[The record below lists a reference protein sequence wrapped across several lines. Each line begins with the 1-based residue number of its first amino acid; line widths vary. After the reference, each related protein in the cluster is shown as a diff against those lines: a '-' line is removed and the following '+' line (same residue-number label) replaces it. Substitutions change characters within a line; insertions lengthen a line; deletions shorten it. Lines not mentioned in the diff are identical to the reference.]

1 MRKNWIWF
9 ALAVL
14 LLTLGCMPYLLSV
27 QPFKQIVVRKF
38 ERRLGKTVK
47 IDHVR
52 LSWLGPQKVE
62 GVHFSNP
69 QIDGTIEKISA
80 KIPFWSLGS
89 FEANIEEIS
98 GWGTTHVSGQKGRFT
113 AEAHRLPSKEIAFQF
128 SAEEMPTA
136 TVFQLLK
143 KTNSPI
149 QLLIGPSFN
158 AKGTGSIQETTGKLD
173 LDLTSPQL
181 QTQIRA
187 FFTPDAIGLREPVT
201 VACYLTPEFTQA
213 ITDGALSIQSK
224 TPARLQI
231 ETECCV
237 IPRPF
242 SLAKLRIRQATLDL
256 GQIILQHANLAPLAT
271 LLKADSL
278 TASQIDMWL
287 TSVDWS
293 LQDFIFSM
301 GRIDALLADS
311 VHLSAWGKANLQRQ
325 TLDMIFGIPA
335 DTLSKTLRMK
345 SLPSNFVLQ
354 IPVTGSMRQPNI
366 DTASAGAKMAVL
378 IAGNRAES
386 QGGIFGGIAGIISKM
401 SQEKSPPPKRPFPW
415 E

>member
-1 MRKNWIWF
+1 MRKNWIWI
-9 ALAVL
+9 ALGLIL
-14 LLTLGCMPYLLSV
+14 LAIVCMPYLMSL

-47 IDHVR
+47 IDHIHF
-52 LSWLGPQKVE
+52 SWFGPQQVE
-62 GVHFSNP
+62 GVHFTNP
-69 QIDGTIEKISA
+69 QIDGTIEKISS

-98 GWGTTHVSGQKGRFT
+98 GSGTTNISGQKGRFT
-113 AEAHRLPSKEIAFQF
+113 AEAHRLPSNEISFQF
-128 SAEEMPTA
+128 SAEEVPTT

-143 KTNSPI
+143 SSSPI

-158 AKGTGSIQETTGKLD
+158 AKGTGSLQETTGTLD

-213 ITDGALSIQSK
+213 ITEGALSLQSR

-231 ETECCV
+231 EPECCV

-242 SLAKLRIRQATLDL
+242 SLGKLRVKQATLDL
-256 GQIILQHANLAPLAT
+256 GQIILQHANLAPLAS
-271 LLKADSL
+271 LLKTDSL

-293 LQDFIFSM
+293 LQEGIFTM

-311 VHLSAWGKANLQRQ
+311 IHLCAWGKANLQKQ

-354 IPVTGSMRQPNI
+354 IPVTGPMRQPNI
-366 DTASAGAKMAVL
+366 DTTSAGAKMAIL
-378 IAGNRAES
+378 IAGNRAQS